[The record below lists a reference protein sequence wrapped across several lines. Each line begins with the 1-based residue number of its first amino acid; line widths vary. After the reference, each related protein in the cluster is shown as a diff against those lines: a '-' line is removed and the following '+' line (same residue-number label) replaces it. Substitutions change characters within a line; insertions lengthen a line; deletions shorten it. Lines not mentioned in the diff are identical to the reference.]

1 MTALV
6 IGLAALLD
14 RLLGEPRR
22 WHPLVGFGRLAN
34 RLEARCNANVS
45 GRLAGVMA
53 LSFAVAP
60 FVLIAFAIEYL
71 LRDHA
76 LALGL
81 VSTLL
86 VYLAIGWQSLLQH
99 AQAVSQPLA
108 RGDIDGARS
117 AVAMLVSR
125 DTATMTPPQVAAAAT
140 ESVLENGADGALSAI
155 FWYCLAGL
163 PGLVAYRLVNTLD
176 AMWGYR
182 NARYADFGWASARC
196 DDLLNLAPARLT
208 ALSYA
213 LLGHTR
219 LALRCWRAQAASWK
233 SPNAGPVMAA
243 GAGAINTSLG
253 GSAVYDGQ
261 LQQRP
266 PLGPQAT
273 DACAAATPSA
283 ATIEAAGRLVSQSI
297 LLWWL
302 LIALGA
308 TL

>member
-6 IGLAALLD
+6 VGLAALLD
-14 RLLGEPRR
+14 RLLGEPKR
-22 WHPLVGFGRLAN
+22 WHPLVGFGRLADS
-34 RLEARCNANVS
+34 LEARLNTSVG
-45 GRLAGVMA
+45 GRIAGTIGLLLAV
-53 LSFAVAP
+53 VP
-60 FVLIAFAIEYL
+60 FVLVAFGIEYL

-76 LALGL
+76 LALAL
-81 VSTLL
+81 VSML
-86 VYLAIGWQSLLQH
+86 VLYLAIGWQSLLQH
-99 AQAVSQPLA
+99 AQAVSLPLA
-108 RGDIDGARS
+108 QGDIDGARA

-125 DTATMTPPQVAAAAT
+125 DTATMTPPQVATAAT
-140 ESVLENGADGALSAI
+140 ESVLENGADGVLSAI

-163 PGLVAYRLVNTLD
+163 PGLVGYRLVNTLD

-182 NARYADFGWASARC
+182 TSRFANFGWASARC
-196 DDLLNLAPARLT
+196 DDLLNLVPARLT

-213 LLGHTR
+213 LLGRTG
-219 LALRCWRAQAASWK
+219 LAFRCWRAQAATWK

-266 PLGPQAT
+266 PLGPQGA
-273 DACAAATPSA
+273 DANAAATPSA
-283 ATIEAAGRLVSQSI
+283 ATIDAACRLVSQSV
-297 LLWWL
+297 LLWCL
-302 LIALGA
+302 VIALGA